1 MLVSALDGRGINV
14 DRRWFPWRLRKR
26 QFEGGTSDPF
36 MFLDGADDPAGAA
49 VGCVLG
55 IVFFLFGG
63 LILSVAFFFGEAL
76 LLLLL
81 LIPLLAVAR
90 MFWVLPW
97 IIEARYGNELLGVE
111 KVRGWRDSQERIREI
126 ANAYRLGQDPFAQGS
141 TGGLDFTGTK

>member
-1 MLVSALDGRGINV
+1 MLVSAPDGRGIKV
-14 DRRWFPWRLRKR
+14 ERRWLPWRLRKR
-26 QFEGGTSDPF
+26 QFDDVTGDPF

-63 LILSVAFFFGEAL
+63 LILTIAVFASEAL

-81 LIPLLAVAR
+81 LVPLVAAGR

-97 IIEARYGNELLGVE
+97 IIEARNGDALLGTE
-111 KVRGWRDSQERIREI
+111 MVRGWRDSGQRIREI
-126 ANAYRLGQDPFAQGS
+126 AEAYQRGQDPF
-141 TGGLDFTGTK
+141 LGTRIP

>member
-1 MLVSALDGRGINV
+1 MLVSAPDGRGIAV

-26 QFEGGTSDPF
+26 DFDSVTGDPF

-63 LILSVAFFFGEAL
+63 IILSITFLFGEAL

-81 LIPLLAVAR
+81 LIPLLVVAR
-90 MFWVLPW
+90 LFWVLPW
-97 IIEARYGNELLGVE
+97 IIEARNGNETLGVE
-111 KVRGWRDSQERIREI
+111 KVRGWRDSRDRIQEI
-126 ANAYRLGQDPFAQGS
+126 ADAYQRGEDPFLG
-141 TGGLDFTGTK
+141 KRIP